1 MRTPHRLAPLG
12 LLAALG
18 VLSGC
23 TGIFHS
29 DAPALQLYVLQPA
42 AASSAPLARPGVT
55 ASLRIMRPLPGPGL
69 NTDRIALL
77 RPGNRLDY
85 YADSRWSGPL
95 ADVLSDLEL
104 ATFNADPAWIAVA
117 DDRSSF
123 NAEYLLQ
130 TTIDQFTADY
140 ATDTGP
146 PLVRVSLH
154 CLLIRRSD
162 GSLLG
167 SFAVT
172 QSVAAPQNRLA
183 SVIGAFQQV
192 ATAAVTA
199 MAAQSDQLLSSAK
212 SPGSP

>member
-1 MRTPHRLAPLG
+1 MRTHRLPLTA
-12 LLAALG
+12 LFTALG
-18 VLSGC
+18 ALSGC

-42 AASSAPLARPGVT
+42 AASAAPVARPGVSP
-55 ASLRIMRPLPGPGL
+55 SLRIMRPLPAPGL

-85 YADSRWSGPL
+85 YAGSRWSGPL
-95 ADVLSDLEL
+95 ADVLSDLQL
-104 ATFNADPAWIAVA
+104 ATFNADPVWQAVA

-140 ATDTGP
+140 ASESGP
-146 PLVRVSLH
+146 PVVRVSLH

-172 QSVAAPQNRLA
+172 QSAAAQENKLA
-183 SVIGAFQQV
+183 SVISAFQQV
-192 ATAAVTA
+192 ANEAVKA
-199 MAAQSDQLLSSAK
+199 MAAQSDQLLSSVK